1 MKKALNFFV
10 PVGRLHRHS
19 REAARAKRLPE

>member
-10 PVGRLHRHS
+10 PVGRLHRQS
-19 REAARAKRLPE
+19 LYAARAKRLPE